1 MLICLLFIA
10 EIFVELIIFSSMI
23 ELLRSIYLQQVKRDE
38 NQSNTSSASSM
49 CESIVQQLGNTT

>member
-1 MLICLLFIA
+1 MLICWLFIA
-10 EIFVELIIFSSMI
+10 EIFVELIISSSMI

-38 NQSNTSSASSM
+38 TQSNTSSASSM